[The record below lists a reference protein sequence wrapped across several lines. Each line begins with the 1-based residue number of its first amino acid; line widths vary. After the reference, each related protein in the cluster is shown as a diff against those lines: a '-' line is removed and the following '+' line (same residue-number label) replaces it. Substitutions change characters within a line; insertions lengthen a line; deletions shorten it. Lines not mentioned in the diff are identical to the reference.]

1 MVNAPAKPKSK
12 PAPLDVSEN
21 GRQQMRKV
29 SVWTPKFQEYLSG
42 FRSNLIS
49 IKSCN
54 IASNIKGAEIA
65 VWRNNKITHIC
76 LVNNTVL
83 NVFGCTF
90 CTNLCVL
97 DLQKLRSVFWSL
109 ESEQFLDEFNHSH
122 SIQVNPRKVC
132 LCNFLFFFKSHLRY
146 FCYLSLISLVESEIS
161 FIHSSFQMKLCQNC
175 KIKVCNT
182 LNVWNKV

>member
-1 MVNAPAKPKSK
+1 
-12 PAPLDVSEN
+12 
-21 GRQQMRKV
+21 MRKV

-42 FRSNLIS
+42 FRSNLTS

-65 VWRNNKITHIC
+65 VWRNNIITQIC

-90 CTNLCVL
+90 CTSLCVL

-109 ESEQFLDEFNHSH
+109 ESEQFLDELMILIHYR
-122 SIQVNPRKVC
+122 SILAKYVYVI
-132 LCNFLFFFKSHLRY
+132 FFFFFRSHLRY
-146 FCYLSLISLVESEIS
+146 FCYLSLIPLVESEIS

-182 LNVWNKV
+182 LMFWNKV

>member
-1 MVNAPAKPKSK
+1 
-12 PAPLDVSEN
+12 
-21 GRQQMRKV
+21 MRKV

-65 VWRNNKITHIC
+65 VWWNNKITQIC

-97 DLQKLRSVFWSL
+97 DLQKLTSVFWSL
-109 ESEQFLDEFNHSH
+109 ESEQFQDEFNHSY
-122 SIQVNPRKVC
+122 SI
-132 LCNFLFFFKSHLRY
+132 
-146 FCYLSLISLVESEIS
+146 
-161 FIHSSFQMKLCQNC
+161 
-175 KIKVCNT
+175 
-182 LNVWNKV
+182 